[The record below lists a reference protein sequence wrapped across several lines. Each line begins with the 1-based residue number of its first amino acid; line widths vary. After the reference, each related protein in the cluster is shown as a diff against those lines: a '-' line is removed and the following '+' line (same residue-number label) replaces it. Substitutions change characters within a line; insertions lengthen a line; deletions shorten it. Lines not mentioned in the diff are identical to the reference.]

1 MQVRTNPVTHR
12 IEKTPF
18 WWEAAKPQGKKGE
31 LPFGP
36 IDVLVIGA
44 GYTGLSAARTLAGR
58 GLDVLII
65 DREVPGYGASSR
77 NGGMVG
83 NLLKPGLSGLI
94 SAYGEEKGIAIAKEA
109 VHSVAFLKKLIET
122 EDIDCDFALN
132 GRLYP
137 AVLKKHFVSMAA
149 ESEKRS
155 RYLGADEE
163 ILEGKAYQEDLGSEL
178 YVGGIRQYETGG
190 LHPAK
195 YLQGLVGAVEKA
207 GAHLIAPC
215 EAKAFQK
222 VKDGFDIQTTDGS
235 VRARHVLFAT
245 NGYGGT
251 ANTFLQRRIMPI
263 GSTMIATEPLG
274 ENRIKALF
282 PSGRMIADSRKMLSY
297 YRPSPDGQRVL
308 LGGRPTIL
316 PASPEEQARSL
327 QKRLCEIFPELRQT
341 AVSHVWSGNVA
352 YGFDALPTI
361 GRHEGVYY
369 ALGYCGSGV
378 AMSGY
383 LGHKAAL
390 QILAEPEGVT
400 AFDDL
405 PFPDRPYYHG
415 RPWFVPLA
423 MIGYAIRDRFGF

>member
-1 MQVRTNPVTHR
+1 MTNS

-18 WWEAAKPQGKKGE
+18 WWEAAQPQEKSGE
-31 LPFGP
+31 LPLGI
-36 IDVLVIGA
+36 IDVVVIGA

-58 GLDVLII
+58 GLDVLVL

-77 NGGMVG
+77 NGGMIG

-94 SAYGEEKGIAIAKEA
+94 STYGEEKGVLIAKEA
-109 VHSVAFLKKLIET
+109 VLSVSFLKDLIET
-122 EDIDCDFALN
+122 EGIECDFRLN

-137 AVLKKHFVSMAA
+137 AVLKKHFASMVG

-155 RYLGADEE
+155 RYLGVQEE
-163 ILEGKAYQEDLGSEL
+163 ILEGQAYREDLGSEL
-178 YVGGIRQYETGG
+178 YVGGIRQHGTGS

-195 YLQGLVGAVEKA
+195 YLKGLVEAVEKA
-207 GAHLIAPC
+207 GAQLIAPC

-222 VKDGFDIQTTDGS
+222 IKDGFDIQTTSGS
-235 VRARHVLFAT
+235 VRARNVLFAT
-245 NGYGGT
+245 NGYGGS
-251 ANTFLQRRIMPI
+251 ANAFLQRRVMPI

-282 PSGRMIADSRKMLSY
+282 PTGRVIADSRKMLSY

-327 QKRLCEIFPELRQT
+327 KKRLCEIFPEIRET
-341 AVSHVWSGNVA
+341 AVTHVWSGNVA
-352 YGFDALPTI
+352 YGFEALPTI

-383 LGHKAAL
+383 LGYKAAL
-390 QILAEPEGVT
+390 QILEESEGAT

-405 PFPDRPYYHG
+405 PFPDRAYYRG

-423 MIGYAIRDRFGF
+423 MMGYAIRDRFGF